1 LRVGQITLIRP
12 HKFDFT
18 HAWRTPAGGENCRLI
33 VARRCYFAICKQAL
47 DSRRADRWRMNTS
60 DLDRNIVE
68 TAYARWAPIYDAVCG
83 PVMVKGR
90 RAAAA
95 AARAIGGR
103 ILEVGV
109 GTGLSFDDYDST
121 TEITGVD
128 LSAPMLA
135 KARAKMASGRYPWVK
150 DVQLMDAHQLVF
162 ADATFD
168 CVVAQFV
175 ITLVAHPEQ
184 VLSECYRVV
193 KPGGRII
200 LVNHLYSE
208 TGVAAAVE
216 RWAAQRTRAI
226 GLRPEFPF
234 ARLQAWAEANNDAVL
249 VERRKVAPFGIYT
262 LVCFERAVP
271 SAAA

>member
-1 LRVGQITLIRP
+1 
-12 HKFDFT
+12 
-18 HAWRTPAGGENCRLI
+18 
-33 VARRCYFAICKQAL
+33 
-47 DSRRADRWRMNTS
+47 MNTA
-60 DLDRNIVE
+60 DLERSVVE

-109 GTGLSFDDYDST
+109 GTGLSFDDYDAST
-121 TEITGVD
+121 DVTGID
-128 LSAPMLA
+128 LCAPMLA
-135 KARAKMASGRYPWVK
+135 KARQKMASGRYPHVK
-150 DVQLMDAHQLVF
+150 DVQLMDAHRMAF

-175 ITLVAHPEQ
+175 ITLVADPEQ
-184 VLSECYRVV
+184 VLSECHRVV

-208 TGVAAAVE
+208 VGIAAAVE
-216 RWAAQRTRAI
+216 RWAARRTRAL

-234 ARLQAWAEANNDAVL
+234 ARLQAWAQSNKDANL
-249 VERRKVAPFGIYT
+249 VEQRKVAPFGMYT
-262 LVCFERAVP
+262 LVSFERLP
-271 SAAA
+271 AAA

>member
-1 LRVGQITLIRP
+1 
-12 HKFDFT
+12 
-18 HAWRTPAGGENCRLI
+18 
-33 VARRCYFAICKQAL
+33 
-47 DSRRADRWRMNTS
+47 MNTS
-60 DLDRNIVE
+60 DLDQNIVE
-68 TAYARWAPIYDAVCG
+68 IAYARWAPIYDAVCG
-83 PVMVKGR
+83 PVMVQGR

-95 AARAIGGR
+95 AAHAVGGR

-121 TEITGVD
+121 TEITGID

-135 KARAKMASGRYPWVK
+135 KARAKMASGRYPWVR
-150 DVQLMDAHQLVF
+150 DVQLMDAHRLAF

-175 ITLVAHPEQ
+175 ITLVADPEQ
-184 VLSECYRVV
+184 VLSECHRVV

-216 RWAAQRTRAI
+216 RWAAQRTRSI

-234 ARLQAWAEANNDAVL
+234 ARLQAWAEANNDAIL

-271 SAAA
+271 PVAV

>member
-1 LRVGQITLIRP
+1 
-12 HKFDFT
+12 
-18 HAWRTPAGGENCRLI
+18 
-33 VARRCYFAICKQAL
+33 
-47 DSRRADRWRMNTS
+47 MTS
-60 DLDRNIVE
+60 TDLDRSTVE

-90 RAAAA
+90 RAAAK
-95 AARAIGGR
+95 AARAIGGH

-109 GTGLSFDDYDST
+109 GTGLSFDDYDET
-121 TEITGVD
+121 TQITGID
-128 LSAPMLA
+128 LCEPMLQ

-150 DVQLMDAHQLVF
+150 AVHQMDAHQMTF
-162 ADATFD
+162 ADRTFD

-175 ITLVAHPEQ
+175 ITLVANPEQ
-184 VLSECYRVV
+184 VLSECHRVV

-216 RWAAQRTRAI
+216 RWAAEKTRGL

-234 ARLQAWAEANNDAVL
+234 ARLQAWAESTREAAL
-249 VERRKVAPFGIYT
+249 VERRKVALGIYT
-262 LVCFERAVP
+262 LVCFERTAQ
-271 SAAA
+271 AA

>member
-1 LRVGQITLIRP
+1 MTR
-12 HKFDFT
+12 
-18 HAWRTPAGGENCRLI
+18 
-33 VARRCYFAICKQAL
+33 
-47 DSRRADRWRMNTS
+47 
-60 DLDRNIVE
+60 DLESSLVE

-95 AARAIGGR
+95 AAREVGGK

-109 GTGLSFDDYDST
+109 GTGLSFDDYDAST
-121 TEITGVD
+121 EVTGID

-135 KARAKMASGRYPWVK
+135 KARAKMASGRYPHVK
-150 DVQLMDAHQLVF
+150 AVYQMDAHELDF
-162 ADATFD
+162 ADASFD

-175 ITLVAHPEQ
+175 ITLVANPER
-184 VLSECYRVV
+184 VLSECHRVV

-208 TGVAAAVE
+208 VGFAAALE
-216 RWAAQRTRAI
+216 RWAAQRTRGL

-234 ARLQAWAEANNDAVL
+234 ARLQAWAQSTQDAIL
-249 VERRKVAPFGIYT
+249 LERRKLKPFGIYT
-262 LVCFERAVP
+262 LVSFQRHDQAP
-271 SAAA
+271 SPNQTDHNHAAA

>member
-1 LRVGQITLIRP
+1 
-12 HKFDFT
+12 
-18 HAWRTPAGGENCRLI
+18 
-33 VARRCYFAICKQAL
+33 
-47 DSRRADRWRMNTS
+47 MNTS

-83 PVMVKGR
+83 PVMVQGR

-95 AARAIGGR
+95 AACAVGGR

-109 GTGLSFDDYDST
+109 GTGLSFDDYDAST
-121 TEITGVD
+121 DITGID
-128 LSAPMLA
+128 LCAPMLA
-135 KARAKMASGRYPWVK
+135 KAREKMAGGRYPYVR
-150 DVQLMDAHQLVF
+150 DVQLMDAHHLEF

-175 ITLVAHPEQ
+175 ITLVANPEK
-184 VLSECYRVV
+184 VLCECHRVV

-216 RWAAQRTRAI
+216 RWAAKRTRAI

-234 ARLQAWAEANNDAVL
+234 ARLQAWAQARNDAVL
-249 VERRKVAPFGIYT
+249 IERRKVAPLGIYT
-262 LVCFERAVP
+262 LVCFERL
-271 SAAA
+271 AAPA

>member
-1 LRVGQITLIRP
+1 
-12 HKFDFT
+12 
-18 HAWRTPAGGENCRLI
+18 
-33 VARRCYFAICKQAL
+33 
-47 DSRRADRWRMNTS
+47 MNS
-60 DLDRNIVE
+60 PDLERSTVE

-83 PVMVKGR
+83 PVMVNGR
-90 RAAAA
+90 RAAAK
-95 AARAIGGR
+95 AARDVGGR

-109 GTGLSFDDYDST
+109 GTGLSFDDYDFR
-121 TEITGVD
+121 TEITGID

-135 KARAKMASGRYPWVK
+135 KAREKMASGRYPFVR
-150 DVQLMDAHQLVF
+150 DVRLMDAHRMSF

-175 ITLVAHPEQ
+175 ITLVEDPEQ
-184 VLSECYRVV
+184 VLSECHRVV

-216 RWAAQRTRAI
+216 RWAAKRTRAL

-234 ARLQAWAEANNDAVL
+234 ARLQAWAQASRGATL
-249 VERRKVAPFGIYT
+249 VERRKVAPFGVYT
-262 LVCFERAVP
+262 LVCFERAVAP
-271 SAAA
+271 AA

>member
-1 LRVGQITLIRP
+1 MT
-12 HKFDFT
+12 
-18 HAWRTPAGGENCRLI
+18 TPDLETST
-33 VARRCYFAICKQAL
+33 VA
-47 DSRRADRWRMNTS
+47 
-60 DLDRNIVE
+60 

-83 PVMVKGR
+83 PIMVKGR

-95 AARAIGGR
+95 AARAVGGK

-109 GTGLSFDDYDST
+109 GTGLSFDDYDRT
-121 TEITGVD
+121 TEITGID
-128 LSAPMLA
+128 LSAPMLE
-135 KARAKMASGRYPWVK
+135 KARAKMLSGRYPYVR
-150 DVQLMDAHQLVF
+150 DVQQMDAHNMTF

-175 ITLVAHPEQ
+175 ITLVENPEQ
-184 VLSECYRVV
+184 VLSECHRVV

-208 TGVAAAVE
+208 VGVAAAVE
-216 RWAAQRTRAI
+216 RWAAQKTRAL

-234 ARLQAWAEANNDAVL
+234 SRLQAWAQSKSNAIL

-262 LVCFERAVP
+262 LVCFERTAVP
-271 SAAA
+271 FAA

>member
-1 LRVGQITLIRP
+1 MKSPDLERVT
-12 HKFDFT
+12 
-18 HAWRTPAGGENCRLI
+18 
-33 VARRCYFAICKQAL
+33 
-47 DSRRADRWRMNTS
+47 
-60 DLDRNIVE
+60 VE

-83 PVMVKGR
+83 PVMVNGR
-90 RAAAA
+90 RAAAK
-95 AARAIGGR
+95 AARDVGGK

-109 GTGLSFDDYDST
+109 GTGLSFDDYDFR
-121 TEITGVD
+121 TEIIGID

-135 KARAKMASGRYPWVK
+135 KAREKMASGRYPYVR
-150 DVQLMDAHQLVF
+150 DVRVMDAHRMSF

-175 ITLVAHPEQ
+175 ITLVENPEQ
-184 VLSECYRVV
+184 VLSECHRVV

-208 TGVAAAVE
+208 TGAAAAVE
-216 RWAAQRTRAI
+216 RWAAKRTRAL

-234 ARLQAWAEANNDAVL
+234 ARLQAWAQANRNARL

-271 SAAA
+271 SAA

>member
-1 LRVGQITLIRP
+1 M
-12 HKFDFT
+12 
-18 HAWRTPAGGENCRLI
+18 A
-33 VARRCYFAICKQAL
+33 
-47 DSRRADRWRMNTS
+47 SS

-68 TAYARWAPIYDAVCG
+68 AAYARWAPIYDAVCG

-90 RAAAA
+90 RAAAS

-109 GTGLSFDDYDST
+109 GTGLSFDDYDET
-121 TEITGVD
+121 TEITGID
-128 LSAPMLA
+128 LSAPMLE
-135 KARAKMASGRYPWVK
+135 KARARIASGRYPYVR
-150 DVQLMDAHQLVF
+150 DVQLMDAHAMTF

-175 ITLVAHPEQ
+175 ITLVADPEQ
-184 VLSECYRVV
+184 VLSECHRVV
-193 KPGGRII
+193 KPGGCII

-208 TGVAAAVE
+208 AGLAAAVE
-216 RWAAQRTRAI
+216 RWAAQRTRKL

-234 ARLQAWAEANNDAVL
+234 ARLQAWAHANEDARL

-262 LVCFERAVP
+262 LVCFERRGTAL
-271 SAAA
+271 AA